1 MIFIIFFMMIIIN
14 IIVSIVENWSVMSC
28 DWADW
33 TEMGMF
39 DGLPIPRDK
48 AVSLFIIFILFGVS
62 ILFLTYDVLEMLLF
76 LLVCLQKSVCLDLF
90 SWWVGE
96 VFKIYLGF
104 WVIVSNFLIIFLL
117 ISRFCMFNSSFW
129 GKFVHICAKLKT
141 ILSFFIIVENNVSL
155 APWLTVQTSFT
166 YLLSPKLLCSWY
178 RAPSMYLT

>member
-1 MIFIIFFMMIIIN
+1 MMIIIN
-14 IIVSIVENWSVMSC
+14 IIVSIVENWSVL
-28 DWADW
+28 W
-33 TEMGMF
+33 TVTELIELRWECLMDYPF
-39 DGLPIPRDK
+39 LEIK
-48 AVSLFIIFILFGVS
+48 LWVFLLFLFFFGVS

-76 LLVCLQKSVCLDLF
+76 LLVCLQKSVCRF
-90 SWWVGE
+90 VFWWVGE

-155 APWLTVQTSFT
+155 AP
-166 YLLSPKLLCSWY
+166 
-178 RAPSMYLT
+178 